1 MPTVN
6 FLMLITFSKY
16 DLMLAD
22 SLTTNLQWTMRHTN
36 VFLANEAVCT
46 DILNILLHSTTVYT
60 IQQKNPQFMLH
71 RKQQKYKIHRYKKYK
86 VHRNKKKHQNP

>member
-60 IQQKNPQFMLH
+60 IQQK
-71 RKQQKYKIHRYKKYK
+71 KSTIYVTQKTAKI
-86 VHRNKKKHQNP
+86 QNTQI